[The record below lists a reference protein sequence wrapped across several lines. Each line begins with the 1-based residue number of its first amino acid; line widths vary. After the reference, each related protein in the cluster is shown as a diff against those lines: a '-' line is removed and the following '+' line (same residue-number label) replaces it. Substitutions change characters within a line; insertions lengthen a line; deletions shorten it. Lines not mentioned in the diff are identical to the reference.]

1 MMTSGIRVM
10 RKSNS
15 HYRKNS
21 AMVFFAAR
29 RISFFMFLVLGG
41 AMPAAAYVGPGLG
54 AGTLGVI
61 IGLVGSILLALFA
74 FFWYPIKRILFGSK
88 RSEEDDSNVEKS
100 TVEGDVPADSGSSR
114 ND

>member
-1 MMTSGIRVM
+1 MMTSGIRVV
-10 RKSNS
+10 RKSS
-15 HYRKNS
+15 SPHRKNLS
-21 AMVFFAAR
+21 MVLVCRICFAMC
-29 RISFFMFLVLGG
+29 LGLG
-41 AMPAAAYVGPGLG
+41 LAMPAAAYVGPGLG

-61 IGLVGSILLALFA
+61 LGLVGSILLALFA